1 MVVGVLLGRRSSHS
15 LEGDDMGNQQNFLD
29 WFINTDE
36 LEVCR
41 ALANEMYR
49 KPGTLSEVELGSLA
63 SNLWTMDEGHVSSA
77 VIILSH
83 HDPVRLLPHLPRLLG
98 DPRTGVWSAA
108 ERALLLLPKK
118 AITAQIIREFRSI
131 IMRRSGTSE
140 DSYAIKMLVGR
151 EEMNG
156 DADRK

>member
-1 MVVGVLLGRRSSHS
+1 MSS
-15 LEGDDMGNQQNFLD
+15 QQHFFD

-63 SNLWTMDEGHVSSA
+63 SDLWTMDEGHASSA

-108 ERALLLLPKK
+108 ERALLLLPKD
-118 AITAQIIREFRSI
+118 AISAEIVREFQSI
-131 IMRRSGTSE
+131 IIQRSGSTE

-151 EEMNG
+151 G
-156 DADRK
+156 DGK